1 MANETGFLT
10 RIGKIFKGSTKT
22 NGHLPV
28 MKSVPED
35 ENGIGPDAGGGE
47 TGHPADGG
55 GSSLSHPVEASR
67 STFLRPWAKRD
78 ASIVQLQDGFN
89 ALTGLMGAVKDSL
102 EKQNQRQDE
111 LLNVLGSLPEVLRSI
126 PASGAAQTETLRA
139 IADQIKEQNAH
150 QQKLGDILEKVT
162 ETSGTH
168 KESLDS
174 LREHVANL
182 GDHDRNI
189 AENLNQVGAA
199 MQTVSHH
206 SKTSSEVLEQMR
218 DNINSREGEL
228 QRILHKQSARYT
240 TMLAI
245 AIFLSIAA
253 LAAVCVIGYL
263 VILKTH

>member
-1 MANETGFLT
+1 MTNDTGFFT
-10 RIGKIFKGSTKT
+10 RLGKIFKSSSKS
-22 NGHLPV
+22 NGHLPI
-28 MKSVPED
+28 MKPMPED
-35 ENGIGPDAGGGE
+35 EHGLSPEAGNEMGQSTE
-47 TGHPADGG
+47 NG

-78 ASIVQLQDGFN
+78 ATLVQLQEGFN
-89 ALTGLMGAVKDSL
+89 ALNGLMGAVKDSL
-102 EKQNQRQDE
+102 DKQNQRQDE
-111 LLNVLGSLPEVLRSI
+111 LLNVLGSLPEVLRAI

-139 IADQIKEQNAH
+139 IADQIKAQNAH
-150 QQKLGDILEKVT
+150 QQKLGNILEKVT

-168 KESLDS
+168 KESLDT
-174 LREHVANL
+174 LRQHVATL
-182 GDHDRNI
+182 GDHDKNI

-228 QRILHKQSARYT
+228 QRILHKQGSRYT

>member
-1 MANETGFLT
+1 MSNDTGFFT
-10 RIGKIFKGSTKT
+10 RIGNIFKGGNKGQS
-22 NGHLPV
+22 GLPV
-28 MKSVPED
+28 MKSVTDD
-35 ENGIGPDAGGGE
+35 ESGLSQMHSGNYGSGN
-47 TGHPADGG
+47 G
-55 GSSLSHPVEASR
+55 GSSLLQPVDATR

-78 ASIVQLQDGFN
+78 ASIIQLQEGFN

-111 LLNVLGSLPEVLRSI
+111 LLNVLSSLPEAMRSI
-126 PASGAAQTETLRA
+126 PATGAAQTETLRA

-162 ETSGTH
+162 ETHGTH
-168 KESLDS
+168 KESLEQ
-174 LREHVANL
+174 LREHVETL
-182 GDHDRNI
+182 GDHDKSI
-189 AENLNQVGAA
+189 ADNLNQVGAA
-199 MQTVSHH
+199 MQDVSQN
-206 SKTSSEVLEQMR
+206 SKVSAHVLEQMR

-253 LAAVCVIGYL
+253 LGAVCVIGYM
-263 VILKTH
+263 VINKGS

>member
-1 MANETGFLT
+1 MSNDTGFFT
-10 RIGKIFKGSTKT
+10 RIGNIFRGGNKGQSE
-22 NGHLPV
+22 LPL
-28 MKSVPED
+28 MRSVPDD
-35 ENGIGPDAGGGE
+35 ENGLAQMHSGQGAGNGN
-47 TGHPADGG
+47 
-55 GSSLSHPVEASR
+55 SSLLHPVDATR

-78 ASIVQLQDGFN
+78 ASIVQLQEGFN

-111 LLNVLGSLPEVLRSI
+111 LLNVLSSLPEVMRSI
-126 PASGAAQTETLRA
+126 PTTGAAQTETLKA

-162 ETSGTH
+162 ETHGTH
-168 KESLDS
+168 KESLEQ
-174 LREHVANL
+174 LREHVETL
-182 GDHDRNI
+182 GDHDKSI
-189 AENLNQVGAA
+189 ADNLNQVGAA
-199 MQTVSHH
+199 MQDVSQN
-206 SKTSSEVLEQMR
+206 SKVSAHVLEQMR

-253 LAAVCVIGYL
+253 LGAVCVIGYML
-263 VILKTH
+263 INKGT

>member
-1 MANETGFLT
+1 MTNETGFFT
-10 RIGKIFKGSTKT
+10 RLGNIFKNAPKT

-28 MKSVPED
+28 MRSVPED
-35 ENGIGPDAGGGE
+35 ENGLAPDTAANDAAQP
-47 TGHPADGG
+47 TDGS
-55 GSSLSHPVEASR
+55 GSSLLHPVEASR

-126 PASGAAQTETLRA
+126 PATGAAQTETLRA

-162 ETSGTH
+162 ETHGSH
-168 KESLDS
+168 KESLDN
-174 LREHVANL
+174 LREHVSHL
-182 GDHDRNI
+182 GDHDKHI

-199 MQTVSHH
+199 MENLGQH
-206 SKTSSEVLEQMR
+206 SKTSAQVLEQMR
-218 DNINSREGEL
+218 DSVNHHEGEL
-228 QRILHKQSARYT
+228 QRILHKQGTRYT

-253 LAAVCVIGYL
+253 LAAVCVMGYL
-263 VILKTH
+263 VMNKMR

>member
-1 MANETGFLT
+1 MENENGFFT
-10 RIGKIFKGSTKT
+10 RLGKIFKGSSKT
-22 NGHLPV
+22 ESPANVMAEHSEEDNGEGSTSSNGH
-28 MKSVPED
+28 
-35 ENGIGPDAGGGE
+35 GPG
-47 TGHPADGG
+47 T
-55 GSSLSHPVEASR
+55 SMLQPVEASR

-78 ASIVQLQDGFN
+78 ASIVQLESGFN

-102 EKQNQRQDE
+102 DKQNQRQDE
-111 LLNVLGSLPEVLRSI
+111 LLNVLGGLPDVLRSI

-139 IADQIKEQNAH
+139 IADQIREQNAH
-150 QQKLGDILEKVT
+150 QAKLGEILEKVT
-162 ETSGTH
+162 ESSGTH
-168 KESLDS
+168 KESLDE
-174 LREHVANL
+174 LREHVSNL
-182 GDHDRNI
+182 GDHDKNI

-206 SKTSSEVLEQMR
+206 SKTSAEVLEQMR

-228 QRILHKQSARYT
+228 QRMLHKQGNRYT

-263 VILKTH
+263 VMTRVH

>member
-1 MANETGFLT
+1 MSIESGFFT
-10 RIGKIFKGSTKT
+10 RIGKIFKGGSKGTAELPVIRSVADEENGND
-22 NGHLPV
+22 NGH
-28 MKSVPED
+28 
-35 ENGIGPDAGGGE
+35 DAM
-47 TGHPADGG
+47 
-55 GSSLSHPVEASR
+55 LHPVEASR

-78 ASIVQLQDGFN
+78 ASINQLQDGFN

-102 EKQNQRQDE
+102 DKQNQRQDE
-111 LLNVLGSLPEVLRSI
+111 LLNVLGTLPEVLRSI
-126 PASGAAQTETLRA
+126 PATGAAQTETLKA

-150 QQKLGDILEKVT
+150 QQKLGEILEKVT
-162 ETSGTH
+162 DTH
-168 KESLDS
+168 GSHKASLDS
-174 LREHVANL
+174 LREHVSNL
-182 GDHDRNI
+182 GDHDKTI
-189 AENLNQVGAA
+189 AENLNHVGEA
-199 MQTVSHH
+199 MQTVSRH

-263 VILKTH
+263 VINRSH